1 MIWHLVRDPIILIGN
16 DTIRPAPSNLNIDW
30 SWYFRID
37 YKLSANCKE
46 LRRMEKFM
54 PIESRAFK
62 FWHTKLKS
70 ARRSMRSLAKE
81 EGDNKELD

>member
-1 MIWHLVRDPIILIGN
+1 
-16 DTIRPAPSNLNIDW
+16 
-30 SWYFRID
+30 
-37 YKLSANCKE
+37 
-46 LRRMEKFM
+46 MEKFV
-54 PIESRAFK
+54 PIESLAFK